1 MKRSD
6 THPPPGTTEIE
17 PTKAQAAA
25 VTLREAGLADL
36 VEIREGDLGQTM
48 AVDRPRPIDL
58 LFVDGANHL
67 DLQVLG
73 LLEPGLGA
81 ASLIVA
87 DNAETLATGLRP

>member
-1 MKRSD
+1 
-6 THPPPGTTEIE
+6 
-17 PTKAQAAA
+17 
-25 VTLREAGLADL
+25 
-36 VEIREGDLGQTM
+36 M

-58 LFVDGANHL
+58 LFLDGANHL